1 MALAERVR
9 EILPEPLTARAISGR
24 VSVYAGA
31 ELIGASDA
39 ASIVDEDD
47 DRPFGSR
54 LETAV
59 RAVLSG
65 VQDSAMRYLR
75 AEWPTDDAG
84 GLALPGARVEGGQV
98 SLWYGASEE
107 NFVIKLRPV
116 QVHDLTE
123 PPRHSRH

>member
-1 MALAERVR
+1 M
-9 EILPEPLTARAISGR
+9 
-24 VSVYAGA
+24 SVYAGA

-84 GLALPGARVEGGQV
+84 GLA
-98 SLWYGASEE
+98 
-107 NFVIKLRPV
+107 
-116 QVHDLTE
+116 
-123 PPRHSRH
+123 